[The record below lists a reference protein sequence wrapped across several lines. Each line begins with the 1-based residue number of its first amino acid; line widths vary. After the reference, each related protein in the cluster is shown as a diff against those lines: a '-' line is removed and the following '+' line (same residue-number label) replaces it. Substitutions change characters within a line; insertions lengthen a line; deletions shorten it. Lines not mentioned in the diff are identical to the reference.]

1 MLGVF
6 VGAVVDVRVD
16 RTRDLL
22 LGALVERVLTG
33 IALQGGAERGEDMR
47 LEEML
52 GKCCSRWLVVW
63 LGGCD
68 PIVLFLL
75 LLFI

>member
-33 IALQGGAERGEDMR
+33 IALQGGAERGEELR
-47 LEEML
+47 
-52 GKCCSRWLVVW
+52 
-63 LGGCD
+63 
-68 PIVLFLL
+68 
-75 LLFI
+75 